1 MKFAIEDVIVTASA
15 LAAFASVLAVGLPF
29 LRGERFESR
38 LRTVSERRRELANRR
53 KESYSTR
60 NKLQFGGGSKWKE
73 LAIKR
78 FKLQDLLEAK
88 ELRMQLARAGRRG
101 QRAVVNFLFTRISMP
116 IALFIGS
123 LLYAFMA
130 LSDRPLA
137 LRMLVIIVATGAG
150 NYLPQILLRNQ
161 ITKRQLKLQRAY
173 PDALDLIV
181 ICVESGMSVEAAF
194 TKVTEQMIE
203 GAPEVA
209 EEFGLT
215 TAELAF
221 LNDRR
226 QALENLADRTGLPAF
241 KSLSTTL
248 QQSEKYGTP
257 VAVGLRVLGKESRD
271 SRMAA
276 AEKKAAALPPKL
288 TVPMIVFFLPVL
300 FLIIAGPAVI
310 QVMATIKG
318 H

>member
-1 MKFAIEDVIVTASA
+1 MKFDIEYVILTASA
-15 LAAFASVLAVGLPF
+15 LAAFASVIAVGLPF
-29 LRGERFESR
+29 LRGDRFESR
-38 LRTVSERRRELANRR
+38 LKSVSDRRRELAHRR
-53 KESYSTR
+53 KDAYQTR
-60 NKLQFGGGSKWKE
+60 NKLQLGGGSKWKE
-73 LAIKR
+73 LAIRR
-78 FKLQDLLEAK
+78 FKLQDFLEAK
-88 ELRMQLARAGRRG
+88 ALRIDLARAGRRG

-116 IALFIGS
+116 IALLIFS
-123 LLYAFMA
+123 LIYTSTVFA
-130 LSDRPLA
+130 DRPLA
-137 LRMLVIIVATGAG
+137 MRLMIVILATGLG

-161 ITKRQLKLQRAY
+161 ITKRQQKLQRSY

-181 ICVESGMSVEAAF
+181 ICVESGMSIEAAF

-203 GAPEVA
+203 GAPEIA

-221 LNDRR
+221 LSDRR
-226 QALENLADRTGLPAF
+226 QALENLAERTGLPAF

-257 VAVGLRVLGKESRD
+257 VAVGLRVLSKESREA
-271 SRMAA
+271 RMAA

-288 TVPMIVFFLPVL
+288 TVPMILFFLPVL

-310 QVMATIKG
+310 QVMATLQ

>member
-1 MKFAIEDVIVTASA
+1 MKFDISTIFVFAAA
-15 LAAFASVLAVGLPF
+15 LAAFASVIAVGLPF
-29 LRGERFESR
+29 FRGERFENR
-38 LRTVSERRRELANRR
+38 LKSVTERRRELASRR
-53 KESYSTR
+53 KEAYQTR
-60 NKLQFGGGSKWKE
+60 NKLQFGTGSKWKE
-73 LAIKR
+73 LAIR
-78 FKLQDLLEAK
+78 QFKLQDLLEAK
-88 ELRMQLARAGRRG
+88 QLRMQLARAGRRG

-116 IALFIGS
+116 LGFFLAALIYS
-123 LLYAFMA
+123 SIQLAD
-130 LSDRPLA
+130 SPLA
-137 LRMLVIIVATGAG
+137 MRMLVIIGATGVG
-150 NYLPQILLRNQ
+150 NYLPTIMLRNA

-173 PDALDLIV
+173 PDSLDLIV
-181 ICVESGMSVEAAF
+181 ICVESGMSIEAAF
-194 TKVTEQMIE
+194 TKVTEQMIQ

-226 QALENLADRTGLPAF
+226 LALENLADRTGLQAF

-257 VAVGLRVLGKESRD
+257 VAVGLRVLAKESRET
-271 SRMAA
+271 RMAA

-288 TVPMIVFFLPVL
+288 TVPMILFFLPVL
-300 FLIIAGPAVI
+300 FLIIAGPAAI
-310 QVMATIKG
+310 QVMQTMG

>member
-1 MKFAIEDVIVTASA
+1 MKFDIEYIIVAASA
-15 LAAFASVLAVGLPF
+15 FAAFASVIAVGLPF
-29 LRGERFESR
+29 LRGDRFESR
-38 LRTVSERRRELANRR
+38 LKSVSERRRELAHHR
-53 KESYSTR
+53 KDAYQTR
-60 NKLQFGGGSKWKE
+60 NKLQLGSGSKWKE
-73 LAIKR
+73 FAIRR

-88 ELRMQLARAGRRG
+88 KLRVDLARAGRRG

-116 IALFIGS
+116 IALLIFS
-123 LLYAFMA
+123 LIYTSTVFA
-130 LSDRPLA
+130 DRPLA
-137 LRMLVIIVATGAG
+137 MRLMIVIIATGLG

-161 ITKRQLKLQRAY
+161 ITKRQQKLQRSY

-181 ICVESGMSVEAAF
+181 ICVESGMSIEAAF

-203 GAPEVA
+203 GAPEIA

-221 LNDRR
+221 LSDRR

-257 VAVGLRVLGKESRD
+257 VAVGLRVLSKESRD

-288 TVPMIVFFLPVL
+288 TVPMILFFLPVL

-310 QVMATIKG
+310 QVMATLQR
-318 H
+318 

>member
-1 MKFAIEDVIVTASA
+1 MKFDIEYVIVAASA
-15 LAAFASVLAVGLPF
+15 LAAFASVIAVGLPF
-29 LRGERFESR
+29 LRGDRFESR
-38 LRTVSERRRELANRR
+38 LKSVSERRRELSNRR
-53 KESYSTR
+53 KETYQTR
-60 NKLQFGGGSKWKE
+60 NKLQLGGGSKWKE
-73 LAIKR
+73 LAIRR
-78 FKLQDLLEAK
+78 FRLQDLLEAK
-88 ELRMQLARAGRRG
+88 ELRIQLARAGKRG
-101 QRAVVNFLFTRISMP
+101 QRAVVNFLFTRISIP
-116 IALFIGS
+116 ISMLIGS
-123 LLYAFMA
+123 LIYTSIVLA
-130 LSDRPLA
+130 DRPLA
-137 LRMLVIIVATGAG
+137 TRLLLVIVATGIG

-161 ITKRQLKLQRAY
+161 ITKRQQKLQRAY

-181 ICVESGMSVEAAF
+181 ICVESGMSIEVAF
-194 TKVTEQMIE
+194 TKVTEQMME
-203 GAPEVA
+203 GAPEIA

-221 LNDRR
+221 LSDRR
-226 QALENLADRTGLPAF
+226 QALENLAERTGLPAF

-257 VAVGLRVLGKESRD
+257 VAVGLRVLSKESRD

-310 QVMATIKG
+310 QVMATFGK
-318 H
+318 

>member
-1 MKFAIEDVIVTASA
+1 MQFHIEYVIVAASA
-15 LAAFASVLAVGLPF
+15 LAAFASVIAVGLPF
-29 LRGERFESR
+29 LRGDRFESR
-38 LRTVSERRRELANRR
+38 LKSVSERRRELSNRR
-53 KESYSTR
+53 KETYQTR
-60 NKLQFGGGSKWKE
+60 NKLQLGGGSKWKE
-73 LAIKR
+73 LAIRR
-78 FKLQDLLEAK
+78 FRLQDLLEAK
-88 ELRMQLARAGRRG
+88 ELRIQLARAGKRG
-101 QRAVVNFLFTRISMP
+101 QRAVVNFLFTRISIP
-116 IALFIGS
+116 ISMLIGS
-123 LLYAFMA
+123 LIYTSIVLA
-130 LSDRPLA
+130 DRPLA
-137 LRMLVIIVATGAG
+137 TRLLLVIVATGIG

-161 ITKRQLKLQRAY
+161 ITKRQQKLQRAY

-181 ICVESGMSVEAAF
+181 ICVESGMS
-194 TKVTEQMIE
+194 EQMME
-203 GAPEVA
+203 GAPEIA

-221 LNDRR
+221 LSDRR
-226 QALENLADRTGLPAF
+226 QALENLAERTGLPAF

-257 VAVGLRVLGKESRD
+257 VAVGLRVLSKESRD

-310 QVMATIKG
+310 QVMATFGK
-318 H
+318 

>member
-1 MKFAIEDVIVTASA
+1 MKFEIENVIVVASA
-15 LAAFASVLAVGLPF
+15 FAAFASVLAVGLPF
-29 LRGERFESR
+29 LRGDRFESR
-38 LRTVSERRRELANRR
+38 LKSVSDRR
-53 KESYSTR
+53 KELASRRKENYQTR
-60 NKLQFGGGSKWKE
+60 NKLQLGNSSKWKE
-73 LAIKR
+73 LAIR
-78 FKLQDLLEAK
+78 HFKLQNLLEAK
-88 ELRMQLARAGRRG
+88 ALKIQLARAGRRG

-116 IALFIGS
+116 IGLLIGS
-123 LLYAFMA
+123 LIYTSIT

-137 LRMLVIIVATGAG
+137 MKLLVVIGGTAVG
-150 NYLPQILLRNQ
+150 NYLPQILLGNQ
-161 ITKRQLKLQRAY
+161 IKKRQQKLQRAY

-181 ICVESGMSVEAAF
+181 ICVESGMSIEAAF
-194 TKVTEQMIE
+194 SKVTEQMME
-203 GAPEVA
+203 SSPEIG

-226 QALENLADRTGLPAF
+226 QALENLAERTGLPAF

-257 VAVGLRVLGKESRD
+257 IAVGLRVLGKESRD

-288 TVPMIVFFLPVL
+288 TVPMILFFLPVL
-300 FLIIAGPAVI
+300 FIVIAGPAVI
-310 QVMATIKG
+310 QVMAIWKK
-318 H
+318 

>member
-1 MKFAIEDVIVTASA
+1 MIVI
-15 LAAFASVLAVGLPF
+15 L
-29 LRGERFESR
+29 
-38 LRTVSERRRELANRR
+38 
-53 KESYSTR
+53 
-60 NKLQFGGGSKWKE
+60 
-73 LAIKR
+73 
-78 FKLQDLLEAK
+78 
-88 ELRMQLARAGRRG
+88 
-101 QRAVVNFLFTRISMP
+101 
-116 IALFIGS
+116 
-123 LLYAFMA
+123 
-130 LSDRPLA
+130 
-137 LRMLVIIVATGAG
+137 ATGLG

-161 ITKRQLKLQRAY
+161 ITKRQQKLQRSY

-181 ICVESGMSVEAAF
+181 ICVESGMSIEAAF

-203 GAPEVA
+203 GAPEIA

-221 LNDRR
+221 LSDRR
-226 QALENLADRTGLPAF
+226 QALENLAERTGLPAF

-257 VAVGLRVLGKESRD
+257 VAVGLRVLSKESREA
-271 SRMAA
+271 RMAA

-288 TVPMIVFFLPVL
+288 TVPMILFFLPVL

-310 QVMATIKG
+310 QVMATLQ

>member
-1 MKFAIEDVIVTASA
+1 MKFEIENVIIAASA
-15 LAAFASVLAVGLPF
+15 LAAFASIIAVGLPF
-29 LRGERFESR
+29 LRGERFEAR
-38 LRTVSERRRELANRR
+38 LKAVAERRRELANRR
-53 KESYSTR
+53 REGFNTR
-60 NKLQFGGGSKWKE
+60 NKLQLGSGSKWKE
-73 LAIKR
+73 LAIRR
-78 FKLQDLLEAK
+78 FRLQDLLEAK
-88 ELRMQLARAGRRG
+88 SLRIQLARAGRRG
-101 QRAVVNFLFTRISMP
+101 QRAVVNFLFTRISAP
-116 IALFIGS
+116 IGLLVGS
-123 LLYAFMA
+123 LIYTSLVLAGQ
-130 LSDRPLA
+130 PLA
-137 LRMLVIIVATGAG
+137 MRLFVIVAATGIG
-150 NYLPQILLRNQ
+150 NYMPQIMLRNQ
-161 ITKRQLKLQRAY
+161 IAKRQLKLQRAY

-181 ICVESGMSVEAAF
+181 ICVESGMSIEAAF

-221 LNDRR
+221 LSDRR
-226 QALENLADRTGLPAF
+226 QALENLAERTGLPAF

-257 VAVGLRVLGKESRD
+257 VAIGLRVLAKESRD

-310 QVMATIKG
+310 QTMAIMGK
-318 H
+318 

>member
-1 MKFAIEDVIVTASA
+1 
-15 LAAFASVLAVGLPF
+15 
-29 LRGERFESR
+29 
-38 LRTVSERRRELANRR
+38 
-53 KESYSTR
+53 
-60 NKLQFGGGSKWKE
+60 
-73 LAIKR
+73 
-78 FKLQDLLEAK
+78 
-88 ELRMQLARAGRRG
+88 LARAGRRG

-116 IALFIGS
+116 IALLIGS
-123 LLYAFMA
+123 LIYASVT

-137 LRMLVIIVATGAG
+137 MRLLVVIGGTALG
-150 NYLPQILLRNQ
+150 NYLPQILLNNQ
-161 ITKRQLKLQRAY
+161 IKKRQLKLQRAY

-181 ICVESGMSVEAAF
+181 ICVESGMSVEASF
-194 TKVTEQMIE
+194 SKVTEQMME
-203 GAPEVA
+203 SSPEIG

-226 QALENLADRTGLPAF
+226 QALDNLAERTGLPAF

-257 VAVGLRVLGKESRD
+257 VAVGLRVLAKESRD

-288 TVPMIVFFLPVL
+288 TVPMILFFLPVL
-300 FLIIAGPAVI
+300 FIVIAGPAVI
-310 QVMATIKG
+310 QVMATLKK
-318 H
+318 

>member
-1 MKFAIEDVIVTASA
+1 MKFDIEYVILAASA
-15 LAAFASVLAVGLPF
+15 LATAASVLAVGMPF

-38 LRTVSERRRELANRR
+38 LKTVADRRRELANRR
-53 KESYSTR
+53 KSSYQTR
-60 NKLQFGGGSKWKE
+60 NKLQLGGGSKWKE
-73 LAIKR
+73 FAIRR

-88 ELRMQLARAGRRG
+88 TLRVQLARSGRRG

-116 IALFIGS
+116 LFLLVGSFLYTSLVLTQSPFAVKMLIIIG
-123 LLYAFMA
+123 
-130 LSDRPLA
+130 
-137 LRMLVIIVATGAG
+137 ATGLG
-150 NYLPQILLRNQ
+150 NFMPQVLLRNQ
-161 ITKRQLKLQRAY
+161 IAKRQQKLQRAY
-173 PDALDLIV
+173 PDALDLII
-181 ICVESGMSVEAAF
+181 ICVESGMSIEAAF
-194 TKVTEQMIE
+194 TKVTEQMIQTS
-203 GAPEVA
+203 PEIA

-221 LNDRR
+221 LSDRR
-226 QALENLADRTGLPAF
+226 QALENLAERTGLPAF

-271 SRMAA
+271 ARMAA

-300 FLIIAGPAVI
+300 FLIIAGPAAI
-310 QVMATIKG
+310 QMMATMNK
-318 H
+318 

>member
-1 MKFAIEDVIVTASA
+1 MKFEIENVIIAASA

-29 LRGERFESR
+29 LRGDRFESR
-38 LRTVSERRRELANRR
+38 LKSVTERRKELASRR
-53 KESYSTR
+53 KESYQTR
-60 NKLQFGGGSKWKE
+60 NKLQLGNSSKWKE
-73 LAIKR
+73 LAIRR
-78 FKLQDLLEAK
+78 FNLQNLLEAK
-88 ELRMQLARAGRRG
+88 TLKIQLAKAGRRG

-116 IALFIGS
+116 IGLLIGS
-123 LLYAFMA
+123 LIYASLF
-130 LSDRPLA
+130 LSDRPFA
-137 LRMLVIIVATGAG
+137 MRMLVVVGGTAIG
-150 NYLPQILLRNQ
+150 NYLPQILLSNQ
-161 ITKRQLKLQRAY
+161 IKKRQQKLQRAY

-181 ICVESGMSVEAAF
+181 ICVESGMSIEAAF
-194 TKVTEQMIE
+194 SKVTEQMMDS
-203 GAPEVA
+203 APEIG

-226 QALENLADRTGLPAF
+226 QALENLAERTGLPAF

-288 TVPMIVFFLPVL
+288 TVPMILFFLPVL
-300 FLIIAGPAVI
+300 FIVIAGPAVI
-310 QVMATIKG
+310 QVMAIWKK
-318 H
+318 